1 MTTTQHTP
9 SPSPSSVAPT
19 HILGAGWAGMIAA
32 EFWPTAQ
39 IYERDPQAA
48 TLTGTTGAFIRC
60 RNPNA
65 AMILQAPCR
74 NVAVHRAVA
83 NATWDTHTN
92 VQPLDA
98 ALYARKTAP
107 CGVLSA
113 RSIHSCTSRAAM
125 GNGAERYLLLPDDL
139 VAARQRANTRVRYG
153 ATSGDVS
160 EVLCGATPAVPV
172 VSTLPLDL
180 TLRHLGTNF
189 RAPLRPERT
198 TARGGFVLETE
209 LRACGVDFCWT
220 VYVPSSNTEISR
232 ITITG
237 GRAIVEVMPPEGGT
251 EYGTDSIEAFA
262 AHALFQLFNVMPED
276 IVQWNWH
283 RVHKIAATPEYVAWA
298 HEVVYRLSVER
309 GIYSLG
315 RAATG
320 RRGVTV
326 DDLPQ
331 DCRVINKLLRARSAC
346 DYVSA
351 RDVAREGGQ

>member
-1 MTTTQHTP
+1 MTHTTSHTP
-9 SPSPSSVAPT
+9 SPVAPT

-32 EFWPTAQ
+32 EFWPTAE
-39 IYERDPQAA
+39 IYEHDPCAA

-60 RNPNA
+60 RTPSA
-65 AMILQAPCR
+65 AMVLRAPSR
-74 NVAVHRAVA
+74 PVTVHRAVA
-83 NATWDTHTN
+83 TVTWDTHTD

-107 CGVLSA
+107 AGALST
-113 RSIHSCTSRAAM
+113 RSIHKCCAAPA
-125 GNGAERYLLLPDDL
+125 GSDNCRYLLLPDDL
-139 VAARQRANTRVRYG
+139 VAARQRADIRVRYG
-153 ATSGDVS
+153 VTSGDVA

-180 TLRHLGTNF
+180 TLRHLGADF
-189 RAPLRPERT
+189 RAPPRPGRT

-209 LRACGVDFCWT
+209 LRACDVDFCWT

-237 GRAIVEVMPPEGGT
+237 GRAIVEFMPPEGGV

-283 RVHKIAATPEYVAWA
+283 RAHKIAATPEYVAWA

-331 DCRVINKLLRARSAC
+331 DCRVINKLLRTRSAC